1 MRLVAWNCNMALHR
15 KRAALLALA
24 PDIAVISEC
33 AAPERLAAQGALDG
47 FATEPVWIGR
57 NPAKGL
63 AVFARN
69 GYSVRL
75 AEDYWPALRWIAP
88 VRVDG
93 PVMCSLLAVWAQN
106 FSAGVI
112 RKHQVGPLRR
122 GLARYR
128 AFLAERPSL
137 VAGDFNHNVIWDR
150 PGWRNNHAGAVA
162 RLEALGLVSVY
173 HALSGEAPGAES
185 VPTLYWRDRA
195 KDGPTYHIDYVFL
208 PQAWLG
214 RVTGFEI
221 GSYDDWCGNGLSD
234 HAPLVLDLAG

>member
-1 MRLVAWNCNMALHR
+1 MRLVAWNCNMAFHR
-15 KRAALLALA
+15 KREALLALA
-24 PDIAVISEC
+24 PDIAVLSEC

-47 FATEPVWIGR
+47 FAAAPAWIGC

-63 AVFARN
+63 AVFACN
-69 GYSVRL
+69 GYSARL
-75 AEDYWPALRWIAP
+75 AAAHRPGLQWIAP

-93 PVMCSLLAVWAQN
+93 PVSFHLLAVWAQN

-128 AFLAERPSL
+128 DFLAERPSL

-162 RLEALGLVSVY
+162 RLEALGLVSAY
-173 HALSGEAPGAES
+173 HARTGEAPGAES
-185 VPTLYWRDRA
+185 VPTLYWRDRT
-195 KDGPTYHIDYVFL
+195 KDGPTYHIDYLFL
-208 PQAWLG
+208 PRAWLD
-214 RVTGFEI
+214 RVRRFEI
-221 GSYDDWCGNGLSD
+221 GGYEDWCGNGLSD
-234 HAPLVLDLAG
+234 HAPLVLDLAD